1 MKSYRKK
8 YLIFALAAFLCLS
21 LHGCGYD
28 EEPPKTDDANSELI
42 LPKGELPSAQE
53 RSAVNEAK
61 AEYEQWIKDNK

>member
-21 LHGCGYD
+21 LHSCGYE
-28 EEPPKTDDANSELI
+28 EEPPKTDDATTELI

-61 AEYEQWIKDNK
+61 AEYEKWINYNR